1 MLSFF
6 LCMASFWLS
15 FSYTVGDVTVQYMLC
30 TASINGLLEV
40 INTQSESVFGLGFID
55 SEQITLLV

>member
-15 FSYTVGDVTVQYMLC
+15 FSYTVGDVTVQYILC
-30 TASINGLLEV
+30 TASIT
-40 INTQSESVFGLGFID
+40 IYTSVFGLGCID
-55 SEQITLLV
+55 SEQITLLL